1 MNTQVSTVSNADTNG
16 ANQNMI
22 FDAVNVAVGLT
33 ILSLVGI
40 VAMYFYLDMYLT
52 KKQRKTEVKQNEK

>member
-1 MNTQVSTVSNADTNG
+1 
-16 ANQNMI
+16 MI